1 MRRKRQRERKEG
13 RKEGRKKEKGR
24 GKGGK
29 TSTKTPSENWGRT
42 GAGLGSLWGIPR
54 VTDLLDELGWE
65 IWERL
70 RHCSLGWCHSPALG
84 SAVTAPHLPWAPVL
98 SSPSQRLCLAHTP
111 PHPTAAS
118 VRYVILPHP
127 VPAAPREISRVPPT
141 YRKES
146 KALRGDVICPKQNT
160 CSRCSWDTD
169 AALWMLWDPFPTLIL
184 NGWAVATP
192 LLRTT
197 LANPTW
203 QLGLKLWEPLGRG
216 GGCRSARSQKH
227 KAFPG
232 SSLLRAKI
240 TQGGSGWRLAAHDRD
255 WIKEK
260 GQCTSVLGWTVH

>member
-1 MRRKRQRERKEG
+1 M
-13 RKEGRKKEKGR
+13 
-24 GKGGK
+24 
-29 TSTKTPSENWGRT
+29 
-42 GAGLGSLWGIPR
+42 
-54 VTDLLDELGWE
+54 
-65 IWERL
+65 

-84 SAVTAPHLPWAPVL
+84 SESRLPTAPRLPWAPVL

-203 QLGLKLWEPLGRG
+203 QLGLKLREPLGRG
-216 GGCRSARSQKH
+216 EVAGP
-227 KAFPG
+227 PG
-232 SSLLRAKI
+232 AKSIRLFLEAHSCGRKLLREEVVGVWQHMTETGLKREDSVPLSWDGRSTSWQLTPGVWNPATK
-240 TQGGSGWRLAAHDRD
+240 GWQRIAILALNVQH
-255 WIKEK
+255 
-260 GQCTSVLGWTVH
+260 LF